1 MVAFVRY
8 VDVMDTIYCV
18 GGSYVWTS
26 IFISVEEVEDDN
38 EYVSSFARR
47 GSRLSKGNSV
57 QSFKTNKKDGSIIAK
72 NVSCCS

>member
-47 GSRLSKGNSV
+47 GRRLSKGN
-57 QSFKTNKKDGSIIAK
+57 
-72 NVSCCS
+72 